1 MIGPMTCIEDRPEHH
16 PPAPPSPEDNPEMS
30 FAATLWN
37 VVDDLFTCQKIA
49 EALQGTEG
57 DEDVADFVQQ
67 WKQGRAKHLQ
77 ETTQLAAE
85 SFLAHLERFQAG
97 REAIPSPSLNQA
109 AGNDERG

>member
-1 MIGPMTCIEDRPEHH
+1 
-16 PPAPPSPEDNPEMS
+16 MS

-77 ETTQLAAE
+77 ETTQLAVE
-85 SFLAHLERFQAG
+85 SFLAHLERFQAD